1 MLKIIKEDTKT
12 GAIDNKAFYE
22 IEERILKIMKK
33 LEITNS
39 FTTNDFGVVTSQT
52 EVILTAIETIETA
65 IDGHLS
71 NYIDN
76 EF

>member
-39 FTTNDFGVVTSQT
+39 FTTKDFGAVTAQT
-52 EVILTAIETIETA
+52 EVILTAIETIENA
-65 IDGHLS
+65 IDDHLS

>member
-52 EVILTAIETIETA
+52 EVILTAIENA
-65 IDGHLS
+65 IDDHLS